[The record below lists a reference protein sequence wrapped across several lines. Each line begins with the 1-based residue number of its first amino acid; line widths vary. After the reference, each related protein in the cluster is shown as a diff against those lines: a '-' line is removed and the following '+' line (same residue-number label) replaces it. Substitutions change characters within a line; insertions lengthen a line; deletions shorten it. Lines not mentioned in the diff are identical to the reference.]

1 MPPVSAKG
9 MLCCLSTG
17 RAEWKLPMSRHAGT
31 TSGRTKRRSG
41 ILVVEDEALL
51 ASSIKDILEESGFSV
66 VIASCGPEALSLA
79 FADPPDLAL
88 VDIRLAG
95 PMDGIEVAY
104 KLRERLGV
112 PPIFLSG
119 ATDPYILECAKLARP
134 VGFLRK
140 PFRPSQ
146 VFNAIERAL
155 GNAVTVR

>member
-1 MPPVSAKG
+1 
-9 MLCCLSTG
+9 
-17 RAEWKLPMSRHAGT
+17 MSRDAGKT
-31 TSGRTKRRSG
+31 PGTIKQRSG

-51 ASSIKDILEESGFSV
+51 ASSIKDVLEESGYSV
-66 VIASCGPEALSLA
+66 TIASCGPEALSLA

-104 KLRERLGV
+104 KLREQLGV

-119 ATDPYILECAKLARP
+119 TTDPHILECAKLARP

-146 VFNAIERAL
+146 VFNAIERVL
-155 GNAVTVR
+155 GDSTMVR